1 MTVLPDAER
10 LAATGALVEATR
22 RLMVASTTSAVDPD
36 VLDRARAL
44 VDEACELLEQQTR
57 DHGIR
62 NHLDRAAI
70 QRTRAG
76 TPWRVFGHNP
86 LGIPLEITVE
96 GDRAV
101 AVLEPTPLLEGP
113 PRILH
118 GGFSAAMMDAL
129 LSTLAQVQDRRVV
142 TVRLE
147 VSFLRA
153 VPLDRPLRLVGEI
166 TGVEGRKVHA
176 VGVLEQEGE
185 VAVRAE
191 ALLIEIPGEPD

>member
-1 MTVLPDAER
+1 MNVQPSAES
-10 LAATGALVEATR
+10 LAATGALVDSAR
-22 RLMVASTTSAVDPD
+22 RLMLASATSAADTA

-44 VDEACELLEQQTR
+44 IDDACELLGQQTR

-62 NHLDRAAI
+62 EHLDRDAI
-70 QRTRAG
+70 RRTREG

-96 GDRAV
+96 EDRAV
-101 AVLEPTPLLEGP
+101 AVLEPTALLEGP
-113 PRILH
+113 PRLLH

-147 VSFLRA
+147 VSFLRQ

-166 TGVEGRKVHA
+166 TGVDGRKVHA
-176 VGVLEQEGE
+176 VGVLEQDGE